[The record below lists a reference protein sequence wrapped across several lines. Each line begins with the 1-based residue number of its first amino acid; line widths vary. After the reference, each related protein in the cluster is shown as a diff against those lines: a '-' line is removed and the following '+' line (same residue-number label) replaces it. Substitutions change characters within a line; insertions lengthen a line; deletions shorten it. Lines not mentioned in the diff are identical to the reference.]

1 MQQIDLQKVLLIT
14 NSDIAQSGLD
24 AADYVVKRNLNPAH
38 ILAFGF
44 GTNDVL
50 DKRNTPTLL
59 YSSGPTCTTAGPYYG
74 MYFYGALA
82 AYYAANQI
90 EAVILSTYTPAS
102 VTIGIAVGWEW
113 PLAAY
118 AGIAWY
124 CNNPVRGVS
133 SSPAFLTPYFDPYN
147 TTTSLDPWTTIN
159 NVAQQWKPG
168 YTTPNPRNPYNL
180 IPFGR
185 LGNPVTGG
193 TIAEYG
199 IDASVQSPPGE
210 TCYQHAVR
218 TALLGE
224 AQNQSTAQ
232 QGLSTTLKY
241 DGFTVPASNQA
252 AYDFATSVGLNVA
265 KLDYSLHTYPYAYVH
280 AADTSIP
287 VVDSTGFPASGVVR
301 VDYEYLSY
309 TTLLPAAYLVTE
321 TGDRLVDGAGGYL
334 FSPAT
339 LTGLSRA
346 LTGPVGHPYENA
358 SAATDHPTSSPI
370 YTIAPP
376 LTAPGTYFMQDY
388 GQPGLD
394 SAFTDLHSICVNASY
409 NGVYTDQTS
418 AAIVGKLANGAWS
431 YVWTSSS
438 NILGISFLQA
448 GASTAIMSVSEP
460 GANWLPMAQEV
471 YILAS
476 AYQIPLMLAQFLSHA
491 GDNIVVG
498 GNHQP
503 FGTCPCGDPLNTPYK
518 STFTSYS
525 FAVSGAYTT
534 GELSY
539 ATVWGTIG
547 SGSSGAWASIRG
559 APRLVTEDGIPI
571 VTELGQYIVVSES
584 PSTWSNIPA
593 SSTPSWVKITP
604 FET

>member
-44 GTNDVL
+44 GTNDVIN
-50 DKRNTPTLL
+50 KSANPTLL

-74 MYFYGALA
+74 MYFYGALS

-90 EAVILSTYTPAS
+90 EAVILSTYTPSS
-102 VTIGIAVGWEW
+102 VQNATSGAW
-113 PLAAY
+113 PLATY
-118 AGIAWY
+118 AGWASY
-124 CNNPVRGVS
+124 VLASGKALYPYLV
-133 SSPAFLTPYFDPYN
+133 FQPYFDPYN
-147 TTTSLDPWTTIN
+147 PSGVWDATGIIN
-159 NVAQQWKPG
+159 NVAQQWGPDYSG
-168 YTTPNPRNPYNL
+168 GNPRNPDNF

-185 LGNPVTGG
+185 LGNPISGG

-224 AQNQSTAQ
+224 AQNQLTAQ
-232 QGLSTTLKY
+232 QGLTTTLSY
-241 DGFTVPASNQA
+241 GGHNLPASNQV
-252 AYDFATSVGLNVA
+252 AYDFATSVGFNVA

-301 VDYEYLSY
+301 VDFEYISY
-309 TTLLPAAYLVTE
+309 TTILPAAYLVTE
-321 TGDRLVDGAGGYL
+321 TGDRIVDGAGGYL

-339 LTGLSRA
+339 LTGLSRG
-346 LTGPVGHPYENA
+346 LTGPVGHPYKNA

-376 LTAPGTYFMQDY
+376 LTAPGTYFMQDW

-394 SAFTDLHSICVNASY
+394 STFTNLHTVCVNADFNSIY
-409 NGVYTDQTS
+409 IDQTA
-418 AAIVGKLANGAWS
+418 AAIVGKLANGAWG
-431 YVWTSSS
+431 YVWTSNS
-438 NILGISFLQA
+438 NMLGISFMIA

-460 GANWLPMAQEV
+460 GSTHLPEAQEI
-471 YILAS
+471 YTLAT
-476 AYQIPLMLAQFLSHA
+476 AYQIPLMLAHFLAHA
-491 GDNIVVG
+491 GDNLSASQG
-498 GNHQP
+498 QYQA
-503 FGTCPCGDPLNTPYK
+503 FGTCPTGDPLNNPYK
-518 STFTSYS
+518 STFTPYS
-525 FAVSGAYTT
+525 FAVSGSYIT